1 MTWPMPLKIVS
12 GNFINV
18 KLKVNSCN
26 DKESYY
32 IYPGIEFRL
41 QHCNMKVL
49 NYKKTTCSELFW
61 DDGCIFGNS
70 VI

>member
-18 KLKVNSCN
+18 KLEVNSCN

-41 QHCNMKVL
+41 MGCNTKVL
-49 NYKKTTCSELFW
+49 NQKKTTYSERFW
-61 DDGCIFGNS
+61 DDGCTFGNL
-70 VI
+70 II

>member
-41 QHCNMKVL
+41 QYCNMKVL
-49 NYKKTTCSELFW
+49 NYKKTTCSERFW
-61 DDGCIFGNS
+61 DDGCIFCNS